1 MSFALTLP
9 DGSKKEFESAV
20 TVSELASS
28 ISTSLAKNAV
38 AGKVDG
44 EVKPLDFSLAE
55 DHEVA
60 ILTNKDAEGL
70 SVFKSYCSLCFGSH
84 R

>member
-44 EVKPLDFSLAE
+44 
-55 DHEVA
+55 
-60 ILTNKDAEGL
+60 
-70 SVFKSYCSLCFGSH
+70 
-84 R
+84 